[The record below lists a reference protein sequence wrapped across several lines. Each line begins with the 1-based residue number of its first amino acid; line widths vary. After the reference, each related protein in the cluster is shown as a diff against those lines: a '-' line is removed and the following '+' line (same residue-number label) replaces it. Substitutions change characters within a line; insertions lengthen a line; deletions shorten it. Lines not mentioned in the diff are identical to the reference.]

1 MSNELFTK
9 NRQLLVLNRQRSIQS
24 AAVIGIGL
32 GLACSWHNPVKA
44 AGIVGNGTAASCTDT
59 AFNNALNGGGNVIFN
74 CGSRPVTIA
83 IASQKVISRDTTI
96 DGRNLVTISGS
107 NSRRLFLMQGD
118 IKFTVKN
125 LTLANGYTTDR
136 GAAISKP
143 LYGELIVSNS
153 RFNNNVSTSS
163 KEAGGGAIHGGPIG
177 SVSVDRSTFTNNK
190 AGQGGAIAILNSD
203 LQVTNSSFANNQ
215 AVNREKGSGGGIY
228 IDGAYADFGKI
239 SISGSTF
246 TNNTATSY
254 GGGLFITIKNNNK
267 ATVDR
272 SKFIGN
278 RVGGGSNGQGGGIW
292 TTGDPALGGHWK
304 INANNT
310 TMAVTNTTIS
320 GNTANTQGGGIWIAK
335 HPAGITIS
343 NTTISGNVANT
354 SNGGGIVLGDNSK
367 LNITNS
373 TISDNR
379 VLGRYSLGGGILINS
394 GTATIANTT
403 IAGNYAIWQGGG
415 LVRTTKV
422 PKGNVVVKNTIIA
435 NNVANNGGNNWNIKH
450 NCFNQ
455 MTNGGN
461 NLQFPARNLRNS
473 QDVDC
478 TANILTAD
486 PKLDVLKNNGGLTL
500 TRALLTGSA
509 AANRGTGCPA
519 TDQRGVNRRNPCDLG
534 AFEAGF

>member
-1 MSNELFTK
+1 MSNEFFTK
-9 NRQLLVLNRQRSIQS
+9 NRQFVILNSQLSIQS

-32 GLACSWHNPVKA
+32 GLACSWHNPASA
-44 AGIVGNGTAASCTDT
+44 AGIVGNGTPASCTDT
-59 AFNNALNGGGNVIFN
+59 ALNNALNGGGNVTFN
-74 CGSRPVTIA
+74 CGSRPVTVA
-83 IASQKVISRDTTI
+83 ITSTKVISRNTTI

-118 IKFTVKN
+118 IEFTVKN

-136 GAAISKP
+136 GGAISKP
-143 LYGELIVSNS
+143 VYGKLVVSNS
-153 RFNNNVSTSS
+153 KFNNNVSTSS

-190 AGQGGAIAILNSD
+190 AGQGGAIAILNSN

-215 AVNREKGSGGGIY
+215 AVDRGLGSGGGIY
-228 IDGAYADFGKI
+228 IDGAWADFGKI

-254 GGGLFITIKNNNK
+254 GGGLFIAIKNNNK

-272 SKFIGN
+272 SRFIGN

-292 TTGDPALGGHWK
+292 TTGDKVLGGHWK

-354 SNGGGIVLGDNSK
+354 SNGGGLTMGDNSK

-379 VLGRYSLGGGILINS
+379 VLGQYSLGGGISISS
-394 GTATIANTT
+394 GTATIVNTT
-403 IAGNYAIWQGGG
+403 ISHNYASWQGGG
-415 LVRTTKV
+415 IVKTGKV
-422 PKGNVVVKNTIIA
+422 PKGNVVLKNTIIA
-435 NNVANNGGNNWNIKH
+435 NNVANNGGNKWNIKQ
-450 NCFNQ
+450 NCFTQ

-461 NLQFPARNLRNS
+461 NLQFPARNLRDS
-473 QDVDC
+473 KDVDC
-478 TANILTAD
+478 TVNILTAD
-486 PKLDVLKNNGGLTL
+486 PKLDGLKNNGGLTL
-500 TRALLTGSA
+500 TRALLAGSA
-509 AANRGTGCPA
+509 ATNRGTGCPT